1 MGYQVKWVEEH
12 LGISRKALRG
22 FEKAGLMPKNENRQY
37 RDYDDDD
44 IDRIWAI
51 RVLQGIGFT
60 LAEIAS
66 YISNDCSDWD
76 NMLAQKIEALEKS
89 KRDAEIHLGYA
100 KMIKFTGRFPSRP
113 AKMGEMKFED
123 FQKQALEGWNIDNEP
138 EAAEYQ
144 KLGES
149 LLSMTSEDLEATDL
163 GRMLA
168 FLEKLLSTE
177 TDVLLA
183 NHVLPRE
190 IIKRMSLGAKHPEV
204 QLMIKMIYDQ
214 LTSLE
219 LLEGMSPAQFARFYS
234 SSYLAGDI
242 AKLNQNNFSEQECQ
256 FIAEVAAIFGGFES
270 YGALL
275 EEESQ
280 YGRRKEESGQMD

>member
-144 KLGES
+144 KLGKS